1 MTKARKATL
10 AALAEA
16 PEPLSA
22 SAVLLRIGELCDQA
36 TVYRTLHFL
45 EDEGFAESFVL
56 HCEEHGTERYYSA
69 IRGDGT
75 GEIPH
80 RHWFHCEACHRFI
93 AIGACTVSQLV
104 EKFEADQNV
113 SVRRHVL
120 YFTGLCADCRVGQ
133 QPDSSSVSR

>member
-10 AALAEA
+10 EVLANA

-22 SAVLLRIGELCDQA
+22 SAVLQRVGELCDQA

-45 EDEGFAESFVL
+45 EEKGFAESFVL

-69 IRGDGT
+69 IRGDGDR
-75 GEIPH
+75 EIPH

-93 AIGACTVSQLV
+93 AIGSCTVAQLA
-104 EKFEADQNV
+104 EAFERDQDV
-113 SVRRHVL
+113 SVRHHVF
-120 YFTGLCADCRVGQ
+120 YFTGFCADCR
-133 QPDSSSVSR
+133 PDPAT